1 MTSVGA
7 TKATASPTRP
17 VQGQRKRLLVG
28 ARGACRMATT
38 SPTCVAASPQH
49 AHGACCLPFLDVS
62 SCHIGFYVSSNKKSR
77 QNSKYLFKK
86 DLYVSSDMLMFPPTR

>member
-49 AHGACCLPFLDVS
+49 AHGACCLPFLDAHDMPTCTPCLGSPWAMVVQTEVS
-62 SCHIGFYVSSNKKSR
+62 CTANGG
-77 QNSKYLFKK
+77 
-86 DLYVSSDMLMFPPTR
+86 